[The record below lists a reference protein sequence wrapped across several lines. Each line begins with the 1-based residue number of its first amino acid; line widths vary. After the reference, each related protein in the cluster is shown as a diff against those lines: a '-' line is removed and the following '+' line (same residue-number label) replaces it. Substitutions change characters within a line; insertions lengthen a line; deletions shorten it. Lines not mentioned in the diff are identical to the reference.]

1 MVTFHS
7 CHSRLLFIL
16 PGGLQNR
23 RKYAILCV
31 DFCPIPGLRKGL
43 YMKLLALGDVVGL
56 AALPF
61 LRRELPRL
69 RTALGAD
76 FVIANAENVCDI
88 HGLSPDAAEEL
99 FAAGVDFLTSGN
111 HIFDR
116 RDVYT
121 FLDDSK
127 SVIRPLNFP
136 GECPGCGARVV
147 TSADGWRVL
156 VMNVSGCVFMDAL
169 TDPFAAVERALAEE
183 RGRYDAA
190 VLDVHAEATSEKLA
204 LARYFDGRLAAVF
217 GTHTHVQ
224 TADEQVLPGG
234 TGYITDL
241 GMCGPADGI
250 LGVRTED
257 VLNRFRTHM
266 PTRFRV
272 ATGAPR
278 ATGALFEIDAVNN
291 RALSVTRIA
300 F

>member
-1 MVTFHS
+1 MANRVTMTICGQDYTLVADES
-7 CHSRLLFIL
+7 AAYMEKVGAL
-16 PGGLQNR
+16 
-23 RKYAILCV
+23 V
-31 DFCPIPGLRKGL
+31 DEK
-43 YMKLLALGDVVGL
+43 MT
-56 AALPF
+56 
-61 LRRELPRL
+61 ELM
-69 RTALGAD
+69 
-76 FVIANAENVCDI
+76 
-88 HGLSPDAAEEL
+88 
-99 FAAGVDFLTSGN
+99 
-111 HIFDR
+111 
-116 RDVYT
+116 
-121 FLDDSK
+121 
-127 SVIRPLNFP
+127 
-136 GECPGCGARVV
+136 
-147 TSADGWRVL
+147 TSAH
-156 VMNVSGCVFMDAL
+156 VS
-169 TDPFAAVERALAEE
+169 
-183 RGRYDAA
+183 RYDAA

>member
-1 MVTFHS
+1 
-7 CHSRLLFIL
+7 
-16 PGGLQNR
+16 
-23 RKYAILCV
+23 
-31 DFCPIPGLRKGL
+31 
-43 YMKLLALGDVVGL
+43 MKLLTLGDVVGL
-56 AALPF
+56 TTLPF
-61 LRRELPRL
+61 LKRELPRK
-69 RTALGAD
+69 RSELGAD
-76 FVIANAENVCDI
+76 LVIANAENVCDI
-88 HGLSPDAAEEL
+88 HGISPDAAEEL

-111 HIFDR
+111 HVFDR
-116 RDVYT
+116 RDAYT

-127 SVIRPLNFP
+127 NIIRPLNFP
-136 GECPGCGARVV
+136 GRCPGYGARIV
-147 TSADGWRVL
+147 TSGDGWRVL
-156 VMNVSGCVFMDAL
+156 VLNVSGCVFMDAL
-169 TDPFAAVERALAEE
+169 GDPFDAVEKALAAE

-224 TADEQVLPGG
+224 TADEQILPGG

-257 VLNRFRTHM
+257 VLTRFGTHM

-278 ATGALFEIDAVNN
+278 ATGALFEIDPVGN
-291 RALSVTRIA
+291 RALSVTRVA

>member
-1 MVTFHS
+1 
-7 CHSRLLFIL
+7 
-16 PGGLQNR
+16 
-23 RKYAILCV
+23 
-31 DFCPIPGLRKGL
+31 
-43 YMKLLALGDVVGL
+43 MKLLILGDVVGNAGL
-56 AALPF
+56 AHLEKH
-61 LRRELPRL
+61 LRRQAV
-69 RTALGAD
+69 ALGAD
-76 FVIANAENVCDI
+76 LVWVNGENATEI
-88 HGLSPDAAEEL
+88 HGLNAFDAQRL
-99 FAAGVDFLTSGN
+99 LDAGADLITLGN
-111 HIFDR
+111 HAFSM
-116 RDVYT
+116 RDLEY
-121 FLDDSK
+121 FLDDHPSQ
-127 SVIRPLNFP
+127 ILRPANYPPSAP
-136 GECPGCGARVV
+136 GF
-147 TSADGWRVL
+147 GWTIL
-156 VMNVSGCVFMDAL
+156 PAANVRLLAINLAGTVFMEPLDS
-169 TDPFAAVERALAEE
+169 PFTVLSKILREQAGNFDEAVV
-183 RGRYDAA
+183 DF
-190 VLDVHAEATSEKLA
+190 HAEATSEKLA

>member
-1 MVTFHS
+1 M
-7 CHSRLLFIL
+7 
-16 PGGLQNR
+16 
-23 RKYAILCV
+23 
-31 DFCPIPGLRKGL
+31 
-43 YMKLLALGDVVGL
+43 
-56 AALPF
+56 
-61 LRRELPRL
+61 
-69 RTALGAD
+69 
-76 FVIANAENVCDI
+76 
-88 HGLSPDAAEEL
+88 
-99 FAAGVDFLTSGN
+99 
-111 HIFDR
+111 
-116 RDVYT
+116 
-121 FLDDSK
+121 
-127 SVIRPLNFP
+127 
-136 GECPGCGARVV
+136 
-147 TSADGWRVL
+147 
-156 VMNVSGCVFMDAL
+156 
-169 TDPFAAVERALAEE
+169 
-183 RGRYDAA
+183 
-190 VLDVHAEATSEKLA
+190 
-204 LARYFDGRLAAVF
+204 F